1 MFRQFSE
8 MFGKVE
14 IFNKQKARF
23 FSFKIVKNTFF
34 EKFSEILSRYY
45 LWHVIN
51 YLLTDFAFHSLDV
64 KMILKPFPP
73 NRHCETEGNF
83 LATVQLPTLTYLWL
97 SFGLPYLNGYF
108 KSSNRRLW
116 DRLYCLCREH
126 YLKAVSNCADF
137 IICLLK
143 YF

>member
-73 NRHCETEGNF
+73 KTGTVKQRETSW
-83 LATVQLPTLTYLWL
+83 LLYSYLP
-97 SFGLPYLNGYF
+97 
-108 KSSNRRLW
+108 
-116 DRLYCLCREH
+116 
-126 YLKAVSNCADF
+126 
-137 IICLLK
+137 
-143 YF
+143 